1 MDIRRLPAA
10 QGLVWFRQAIDLG
23 AKNPR
28 AVFGAGML
36 LVSSLYVAVL
46 AMALVLSMLVGG
58 EPKQGQAP
66 DLRLLLPVALA
77 LTLLIMFLVPILL
90 GGLMHVVRE
99 AEAGRSVRAR
109 DLFAPLRSQ
118 QGQRLAWLGLVQVA
132 LAILGGVLV
141 VTVAGT
147 DFWQDYLKA
156 VETVMQGGTP
166 VVTEPRAPGLLLLL
180 QLAFNYFN
188 YALLLYS
195 IPLMLFSGRSL
206 IESLGLALRAAVRN
220 APANLLAA
228 ALFIGAVIVG
238 ALVAALVSG
247 LLGLLGGLIH
257 PVLGEL
263 LAALVML
270 GFAVAVLV
278 LVAGAAYLAWRDS
291 FGDGATTASASPPPP
306 PHQIEV

>member
-1 MDIRRLPAA
+1 MDIRRLPAS

-36 LVSSLYVAVL
+36 LVSTLYVAVL
-46 AMALVLSMLVGG
+46 AMALVLSLLVGG
-58 EPKQGQAP
+58 APKEGQVP
-66 DLRLLLPVALA
+66 DLRMLLPVAFA

-99 AEAGRSVRAR
+99 AEAGRPVRAR
-109 DLFAPLRSQ
+109 DLFAPLRNS
-118 QGQRLAWLGLVQVA
+118 QGQRLAWLGLVQVV
-132 LAILGGVLV
+132 LAIIGGVLAIAL
-141 VTVAGT
+141 AGA
-147 DFWQDYLKA
+147 DYWQDYLKA
-156 VETVMQGGTP
+156 VETVLQNGTP
-166 VVTEPRAPGLLLLL
+166 VLDGPRAPGLLLVV
-180 QLAFNYFN
+180 QMTFNYFN
-188 YALLLYS
+188 YALLLYA
-195 IPLMLFSGRSL
+195 IPLMLFSGCGLLR
-206 IESLGLALRAAVRN
+206 SLGLALRAAIRN

-228 ALFIGAVIVG
+228 SLFIGALILG

-270 GFAVAVLV
+270 GFAVVVLV

-291 FGDGATTASASPPPP
+291 FGDDAAPQPQVQAS